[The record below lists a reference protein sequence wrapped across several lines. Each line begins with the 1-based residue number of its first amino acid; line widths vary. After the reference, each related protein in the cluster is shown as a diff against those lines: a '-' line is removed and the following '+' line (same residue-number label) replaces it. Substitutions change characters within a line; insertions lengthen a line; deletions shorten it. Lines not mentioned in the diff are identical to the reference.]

1 MTCSRKRGI
10 ALLLVLAS
18 LVMVTGV
25 LGLLTLSAAQTHRAS
40 QLVINERRADD
51 LLRSCEPVVT
61 EWLAKH
67 APRAAVDPESSEPKV
82 EIASIEWTASDGT
95 ECFVRAA
102 AWDLLGMLPPETNSS
117 TPLWLAVDPLL
128 RDFERGDAGSMC
140 EISSAPVSVYP
151 LTDEYKL
158 ALGSQLSIYPR
169 SDSRR
174 TLNTPTTPTTP
185 TININT
191 APRPLLETALRL
203 AQRGDIASILT
214 ARADGRPAP
223 APPRIADD
231 GESFV
236 ELTGRSTLWAVRTD
250 AAANGL
256 RRSWWTVYESR
267 RGGWEIIE
275 RHAIGE

>member
-1 MTCSRKRGI
+1 MTCSRNHGI

-25 LGLLTLSAAQTHRAS
+25 LGLLTLSVAQAHRAS
-40 QLVINERRADD
+40 QLVIDERRADD
-51 LLRSCEPVVT
+51 LLRSCESAVN
-61 EWLAKH
+61 EWLTKH

-82 EIASIEWTASDGT
+82 EIASIEWTDSDGT

-102 AWDLLGMLPPETNSS
+102 AWDLLGMLPPGTNSS
-117 TPLWLAVDPLL
+117 SPLWLAVDPML
-128 RDFERGDAGSMC
+128 RDFERGDAGSLC

-151 LTDEYKL
+151 LIDEYKL

-174 TLNTPTTPTTP
+174 TPNTPTTP

-191 APRPLLETALRL
+191 APRPLLEAALHL
-203 AQRGDIASILT
+203 AQRGDIASILA

-231 GESFV
+231 GETFV

-250 AAANGL
+250 ASVSGL

>member
-25 LGLLTLSAAQTHRAS
+25 LGLLTLSAAQAHRAS
-40 QLVINERRADD
+40 QLVIDERRADD
-51 LLRSCEPVVT
+51 LLRSCEAVVND
-61 EWLAKH
+61 WLTKD
-67 APRAAVDPESSEPKV
+67 APRAAVDPESGEPKV
-82 EIASIEWTASDGT
+82 EIASIEWTESDGT
-95 ECFVRAA
+95 ECVVRAA

-117 TPLWLAVDPLL
+117 SPLWLAIDPML
-128 RDFERGDAGSMC
+128 RDFEHGGAGSLC
-140 EISSAPVSVYP
+140 EIPTPLVPVYP

-174 TLNTPTTPTTP
+174 TSTTLSTP

-203 AQRGDIASILT
+203 AQRGDIASILA

-231 GESFV
+231 GETFV
-236 ELTGRSTLWAVRTD
+236 QLTGRSTLWAVRTD
-250 AAANGL
+250 ASANGL